1 MASKFEKRETGCR
14 VEGKWVLVRRDGFMA
29 QREGGKREELGYF
42 ILGLSR
48 VASVL
53 QIPTGFSFGHIAIM
67 YGL

>member
-1 MASKFEKRETGCR
+1 MARKFEKRETGCS
-14 VEGKWVLVRRDGFMA
+14 VERKWVLVRRDGFVA
-29 QREGGKREELGYF
+29 EKEGGKREELGF
-42 ILGLSR
+42 FVLGLSR